1 MPWLLQLSLSFI
13 LEVVQLP
20 ENSITA
26 LAIGIVAAILLY
38 NSYFLLPREKAF
50 TSVSLREFYRL
61 MQDENVFVIDVH
73 VPEQKRTPG
82 TDAWIPY
89 DRIEEFANLL
99 PKDKNTT
106 ILVYCRS
113 GHMSKMAASKLAQ
126 ASYKNIYELD
136 GGVLA

>member
-50 TSVSLREFYRL
+50 TSASLREFYRL
-61 MQDENVFVIDVH
+61 MQDENGFVIDVH
-73 VPEQKRTPG
+73 VPEQTRG
-82 TDAWIPY
+82 S
-89 DRIEEFANLL
+89 L
-99 PKDKNTT
+99 TT
-106 ILVYCRS
+106 
-113 GHMSKMAASKLAQ
+113 G
-126 ASYKNIYELD
+126 
-136 GGVLA
+136 